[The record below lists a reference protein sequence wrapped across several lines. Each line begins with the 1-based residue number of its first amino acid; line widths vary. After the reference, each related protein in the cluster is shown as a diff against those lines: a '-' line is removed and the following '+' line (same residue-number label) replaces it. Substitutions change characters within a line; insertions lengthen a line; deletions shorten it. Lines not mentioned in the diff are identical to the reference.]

1 MTNPDRNAS
10 LLDPTVAA
18 TLARHGINHEVLPC
32 DPDFADTA
40 QFCARYDVPPANS
53 ANTIIVAS
61 RRDPKQFAACVAT
74 ADTKL
79 DVNKTI
85 RKLMGVRRL
94 SFASPDDTCDLTGML
109 IGGVTAFGLP
119 DGLATYIDSRI
130 LDLDYVILGG
140 GNRSSKLTLPPAELR
155 KLPGAEFIDGLA
167 IGSP

>member
-1 MTNPDRNAS
+1 MSDNDTI
-10 LLDPTVAA
+10 LDPTVET
-18 TLARHGINHEVLPC
+18 TLAQYGIDHEVLPC

-40 QFCARYDVPPANS
+40 QFCQRYDIPPANS

-61 RRDPKQFAACVAT
+61 RRDPKQFAACIAT

-94 SFASPDDTCDLTGML
+94 SFATADDTRDLTGML

-119 DGLATYIDSRI
+119 DGLATYIDTRI

-140 GNRSSKLTLPPAELR
+140 GNRSSKLKLHPAELR
-155 KLPGAEFIDGLA
+155 KLPNAEFIDGLA
-167 IGSP
+167 LEPT

>member
-1 MTNPDRNAS
+1 MTDNS
-10 LLDPTVAA
+10 TLLDPTVAT
-18 TLARHGINHEVLPC
+18 TLARHGIDHEVLPC

-40 QFCARYDVPPANS
+40 QFCERYDIPPANS

-74 ADTKL
+74 ANTKL
-79 DVNKTI
+79 DVNKTV

-94 SFASPDDTCDLTGML
+94 SFASPDDTRGLTGML
-109 IGGVTAFGLP
+109 IGGVTVFGLP
-119 DGLATYIDSRI
+119 DGLATYIDTRI

-140 GNRSSKLTLPPAELR
+140 GNRSSKLKLHPAELR

-167 IGSP
+167 LIPD